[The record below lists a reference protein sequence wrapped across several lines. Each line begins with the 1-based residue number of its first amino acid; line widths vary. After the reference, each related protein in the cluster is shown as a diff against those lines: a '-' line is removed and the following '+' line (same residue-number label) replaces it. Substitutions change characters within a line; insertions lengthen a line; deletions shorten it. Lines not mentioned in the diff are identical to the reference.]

1 MKIFLSVVTLLI
13 AGFAFSQDKNT
24 GVIQGKVIDS
34 ETGEG
39 LPSAQVELV
48 EQTKRILSDIEGI
61 YNFDKLEKGT
71 YSIKIVYAGMP
82 TQIVNGIQ
90 VKAGEVTN
98 IDVVMSPP
106 SEDSTSI
113 GEIVVSAKR
122 ITDTDQGVVLAQ
134 KNAISVGD
142 VMSSQSI
149 QKSTA
154 SNTSDVL
161 KMVSGA
167 SIQDN
172 KFAVI
177 RGLNDRY
184 NAAFLNGSPLPSSES
199 DRKAFSFDM
208 FPSNMLDNLT
218 ITKSATPDQP
228 AEFAGGLIQINTK
241 SIPEK
246 NFVSFQ
252 VGTGVN
258 TITTFKDRTSYK
270 GGKMDW
276 LGIDDGTR
284 AIPSAVPGQKEYPLN
299 IHDQAK
305 LAQNVSTNWA
315 TTDSK
320 FLPNLSVQA
329 SAGFNKKFGKDPLN
343 QREFGMITALTY
355 SRSFS
360 YNETVRRGYSN
371 STDPNSVQST
381 QIDYDYLDHNNVTNL
396 LAGAL
401 MNFAFKINQRNTI
414 SFKNIYSINS
424 SDKLINRTGE
434 INPLESN
441 PNLIRSNARWFTSD
455 QVYSGQ
461 LEGQHGLRMKGFKVN
476 WLAGYSNVHRSVPNL
491 SRSIYTR
498 NKYMIDPSNPNPRD
512 TQYVANI
519 SFTNVGPSYGGG
531 MFFSENKES
540 SINERLDF
548 SYATDLFGKF
558 KSEFKIGLYNQVRTR
573 KFEARQLGYTRYGV
587 TGGSVQFD
595 DNLLYLPE
603 DSIFAPENM
612 GLIAPGE
619 NGNPGKGGFKLT
631 DGTKFSDKYD
641 AQSVLNAAYLQL
653 DNRFGRFRFIYGVRA
668 EYFQQTLNALKDNKT
683 ELKINT
689 KKLDVLP
696 SINAI
701 FEANKRTNVR
711 LSYSQT
717 LNRPEYRELAPFAFY
732 DFTTNFVV
740 SGNDTLKRALIHNLD
755 LRYETFP
762 GRGQLFSATIFY
774 KNFINPIEQKSR
786 PDVVNEISF
795 QNVPSA
801 TNYGLELEARSLVS
815 TVFGLD
821 TSSFFDDL
829 TVYSNLSII
838 RSKVD
843 VSSVAGSVADSRPLQ
858 GQSPYVFNAGI
869 RYDNLRNQWGVALN
883 VNRVG
888 QRISIVGNVNEP
900 DLWEQ
905 ARTFLDLQITKSF
918 MKGRAQFKLN
928 VQNILAQ
935 SQVFYQNSSTARSES
950 KGMNGFFNTVFV
962 GDKNNQKG
970 FDKDIDQQVWK
981 TNFGRTFSASVSFRL

>member
-90 VKAGEVTN
+90 VKSGEVTN
-98 IDVVMSPP
+98 IDVVMAPP
-106 SEDSTSI
+106 AEDSTSI
-113 GEIVVSAKR
+113 GEVVVSAKR

-134 KNAISVGD
+134 KNAVSVGD

-149 QKSTA
+149 QRSTA

-246 NFVSFQ
+246 NFFSFQ
-252 VGTGVN
+252 VGGGYN

-284 AIPSAVPGQKEYPLN
+284 KMPAAIPAFEDYPEN
-299 IHDQAK
+299 IHDEAK
-305 LAQNVSTNWA
+305 LAKQISTNWG

-320 FLPNLSVQA
+320 FLPNLSLQA
-329 SAGFNKKFGKDPLN
+329 SGGFNKKFGK
-343 QREFGMITALTY
+343 RELGMIAALTY
-355 SRSFS
+355 SKSFS
-360 YNETVRRGYSN
+360 YNETIRNSYVN
-371 STDPNSVQST
+371 STDPASAQTTTMEN
-381 QIDYDYLDHNNVTNL
+381 DYLDKNNVTNL

-401 MNFAFKINQRNTI
+401 ANFAFKINERNTI
-414 SFKNIYSINS
+414 NFKNIYSINS
-424 SDKLINRTGE
+424 SDKLISRSG
-434 INPLESN
+434 IKDASESN
-441 PNLIRSNARWFTSD
+441 PIMIKSNARWFTSD
-455 QVYSGQ
+455 RVYSGQ
-461 LEGQHGLRMKGFKVN
+461 LEGQHGLRAKGFKLN
-476 WLAGYSNVHRSVPNL
+476 WLAGYSNVNRSIPNL
-491 SRSIYTR
+491 SRSLYSR
-498 NKYMIDPSNPNPRD
+498 NKTFIDPSNPDSRD
-512 TQYVANI
+512 TTWTANV
-519 SFTNVGPSYGGG
+519 SPSSVGPAYGGG

-548 SYATDLFGKF
+548 TYATDLFGKF
-558 KSEFKIGLYNQVRTR
+558 KSEFKIGVYNQVRTR
-573 KFEARQLGYTRYGV
+573 KFAARQLGFTQYGV
-587 TGGSVQFD
+587 NGGNIQFD
-595 DNLLYLPE
+595 QSLLYLPE
-603 DSIFAPENM
+603 DQIFAPEHM
-612 GLIAPGE
+612 GLIEEGA

-631 DGTKFSDKYD
+631 DGTKPSDQYD
-641 AQSVLNAAYLQL
+641 ARSMLNAAYLQL
-653 DNRFGRFRFIYGVRA
+653 DNRFGRFRFIYGVRL
-668 EYFQQTLNALKDNKT
+668 EHFQQELTALRDNLS
-683 ELKINT
+683 EIKINT

-696 SINAI
+696 SLNAI
-701 FEANKRTNVR
+701 FEANKRTNIR

-762 GRGQLFSATIFY
+762 GRGQLFSATVFY
-774 KNFINPIEQKSR
+774 KNFNNPIEQKSR
-786 PDVVNEISF
+786 ADVTGEITF

-815 TVFGLD
+815 TIFGLD
-821 TSSFFDDL
+821 TSSFFDHL
-829 TVYSNLSII
+829 TVYSNLSVI
-838 RSKVD
+838 RSQVD
-843 VSSVAGSVADSRPLQ
+843 VSNVVGSMSDSRPLQ

-869 RYDNLRNQWGVALN
+869 RYDNMRNQWGVSLN

-888 QRISIVGNVNEP
+888 QRIYIVGNVNEP

-905 ARTFLDLQITKSF
+905 ARTFLDLQITKGF
-918 MKGRAQFKLN
+918 WKGRAQFKLN
-928 VQNILAQ
+928 IQNILAQ
-935 SQVFYQNSSTARSES
+935 DQVFYQNNSTQRSAA
-950 KGMNGFFNTVFV
+950 KGANGFFNTIFV
-962 GDKNNQKG
+962 GDKNNNNG
-970 FDKDIDQQVWK
+970 FDKAIDQQVWR
-981 TNFGRTFSASVSFRL
+981 TNVGRTFTASLRFRF

>member
-90 VKAGEVTN
+90 VKPGEVTN

-106 SEDSTSI
+106 AEDSTSI
-113 GEIVVSAKR
+113 GEVVVSAKR

-134 KNAISVGD
+134 KNAVSVGD

-149 QKSTA
+149 QRSTA

-246 NFVSFQ
+246 NFFSFQ
-252 VGTGVN
+252 VGTGYN

-284 AIPSAVPGQKEYPLN
+284 KMPAAIPAFGEYPGN
-299 IHDQAK
+299 IHEEAK
-305 LAQNVSTNWA
+305 LAKEVSGNWG
-315 TTDSK
+315 TTESK
-320 FLPNLSVQA
+320 FLPNLSLQA
-329 SAGFNKKFGKDPLN
+329 SGGLNKKFGK
-343 QREFGMITALTY
+343 REFGMIAALTY

-360 YNETVRRGYSN
+360 YNETVRN
-371 STDPNSVQST
+371 SYLNSSDPNSIQGT
-381 QIDYDYLDHNNVTNL
+381 IMENDYLDKNNVTNL

-401 MNFAFKINQRNTI
+401 ANFAFKINERNTI
-414 SFKNIYSINS
+414 NFKNIYSINS
-424 SDKLINRTGE
+424 SDKLINRTG
-434 INPLESN
+434 IKDASESN
-441 PNLIRSNARWFTSD
+441 PIMIRSNARWFTSD
-455 QVYSGQ
+455 RVYSGQ
-461 LEGQHGLRMKGFKVN
+461 LEGQHGLRAKGFKLN
-476 WLAGYSNVHRSVPNL
+476 WLTGYSNVNRSIPNL
-491 SRSIYTR
+491 SRSLYSR
-498 NKYMIDPSNPNPRD
+498 NRDFIDPSNPDSRD
-512 TQYVANI
+512 TTWTANI
-519 SFTNVGPSYGGG
+519 SQSSVGPGYGGG

-540 SINERLDF
+540 SINERVDF
-548 SYATDLFGKF
+548 AYSTDLFGKY
-558 KSEFKIGLYNQVRTR
+558 KSEFKIGVYNQIRNR
-573 KFEARQLGYTRYGV
+573 EFAARQLGYTQYGV
-587 TGGSVQFD
+587 SGGNIQFD
-595 DNLLYLPE
+595 QSLLYLPE
-603 DSIFAPENM
+603 DQIFAPQNM
-612 GLIAPGE
+612 GLIEEGA

-631 DGTKFSDKYD
+631 DGTKPSDQYT
-641 AQSVLNAAYLQL
+641 ARSVLNAAYLQL
-653 DNRFGRFRFIYGVRA
+653 DNRFGRFRFIYGLRV
-668 EYFQQTLNALKDNKT
+668 EHFQQGLTALRDNLS
-683 ELKINT
+683 EIKINT
-689 KKLDVLP
+689 KKLDFLP
-696 SINAI
+696 SLNAV
-701 FEANKRTNVR
+701 FEANKRTNIR

-740 SGNDTLKRALIHNLD
+740 SGNDTLQRALIHNLD

-786 PDVVNEISF
+786 ADVTGEITF

-815 TVFGLD
+815 TIFGLD
-821 TSSFFDDL
+821 TSSFFDNL

-838 RSKVD
+838 RSQVD
-843 VSSVAGSVADSRPLQ
+843 VSTVVGSMSSSRPLQ

-869 RYDNLRNQWGVALN
+869 RYDNTRNQWGVSLN
-883 VNRVG
+883 INRVG
-888 QRISIVGNVNEP
+888 QRIYIVGNVNEP

-905 ARTFLDLQITKSF
+905 ARTFLDLQITKTF
-918 MKGRAQFKLN
+918 WKGRAQFKLN
-928 VQNILAQ
+928 IQNILAQ
-935 SQVFYQNSSTARSES
+935 NQVFYQNNQIERSTA
-950 KGMNGFFNTVFV
+950 KGANGFFNTIFV
-962 GDKNNQKG
+962 GDKNNNNG
-970 FDKDIDQQVWK
+970 FDKNIDQQVWK
-981 TNFGRTFSASVSFRL
+981 TNFGRTFSASISFRL

>member
-24 GVIQGKVIDS
+24 GVIQGKIIDS

-39 LPSAQVELV
+39 LPSAQVELI
-48 EQTKRILSDIEGI
+48 EQAKRILSDIEGI

-71 YSIKIVYAGMP
+71 YSIKVVYAGMP

-90 VKAGEVTN
+90 VKSGEVTT

-106 SEDSTSI
+106 AEDSTSI
-113 GEIVVSAKR
+113 GEVVVSAKR

-149 QKSTA
+149 QRSTA

-218 ITKSATPDQP
+218 ITKSATPEQP

-246 NFVSFQ
+246 NFFSFQ
-252 VGTGVN
+252 VGGGYN

-276 LGIDDGTR
+276 LGIDDGSR
-284 AIPSAVPGQKEYPLN
+284 KIPAAVAPFGQYPLN
-299 IHDQAK
+299 IHEQAK
-305 LAQNVSTNWA
+305 VAQQVSTDWG
-315 TTDSK
+315 TTEGK
-320 FLPNLSVQA
+320 FLPNLSLQA
-329 SAGFNKKFGKDPLN
+329 SGGFNKKIGN
-343 QREFGMITALTY
+343 REFGMIAALTY

-360 YNETVRRGYSN
+360 YNETVRNSYLN
-371 STDPNSVQST
+371 STDPNSSQST
-381 QIDYDYLDHNNVTNL
+381 QMENDYLDKNNVTNL

-401 MNFAFKINQRNTI
+401 ANFAFKINERNTI
-414 SFKNIYSINS
+414 NFKNIYSINS
-424 SDKLINRTGE
+424 SDKLINRTGAT
-434 INPLESN
+434 NALESN
-441 PNLIRSNARWFTSD
+441 PILIRSNARWFTSD
-455 QVYSGQ
+455 RVYSGQ
-461 LEGQHGLRMKGFKVN
+461 LEGQHGLRAKGFKVN
-476 WLAGYSNVHRSVPNL
+476 WLAGYSNVNRSIPNL
-491 SRSIYTR
+491 SRSVYSR
-498 NKYMIDPSNPNPRD
+498 NKTFIDPSNPDARD
-512 TQYVANI
+512 TMYSANI
-519 SFTNVGPSYGGG
+519 STSSVGPAYGGG

-540 SINERLDF
+540 SVNGRLDLT
-548 SYATDLFGKF
+548 YATDLFGKF
-558 KSEFKIGLYNQVRTR
+558 KSEFKIGVYNQVRTR
-573 KFEARQLGYTRYGV
+573 KFAARQLGYTKYGV
-587 TGGSVQFD
+587 SGGNIQFD
-595 DNLLYLPE
+595 ESLLYLPE
-603 DSIFAPENM
+603 DEIFAAQNM
-612 GLIAPGE
+612 GLIEPSA

-631 DGTKFSDKYD
+631 DGTKPSDQYD

-653 DNRFGRFRFIYGVRA
+653 DNRFGKRFRFIYGVRA
-668 EYFQQTLNALKDNKT
+668 EYFQQELTSLKDDLS
-683 ELKINT
+683 ELKIST

-740 SGNDTLKRALIHNLD
+740 SGNDSLKRALIHNLD

-786 PDVVNEISF
+786 PDVVGEISF

-801 TNYGLELEARSLVS
+801 TNYGLELEARSLIS
-815 TVFGLD
+815 TIFGMD
-821 TSSFFDDL
+821 TSSLFDDL

-838 RSKVD
+838 RSQVD
-843 VSSVAGSVADSRPLQ
+843 VSDVAGSVADSRPLQ

-869 RYDNLRNQWGVALN
+869 RYDNARNQWGVALN

-888 QRISIVGNVNEP
+888 QRIYIVGNVNEP

-905 ARTFLDLQITKSF
+905 GRTFLDLQITKGF
-918 MKGRAQFKLN
+918 WKGRAQFKLN
-928 VQNILAQ
+928 IQNILAQ
-935 SQVFYQNSSTARSES
+935 DQVFYQNNFTARSEA
-950 KGMNGFFNTVFV
+950 KGLNGFFNTIFI
-962 GDKNNQKG
+962 GDKNNAKG
-970 FDKDIDQQVWK
+970 FDKDIDQRVWK
-981 TNFGRTFSASVSFRL
+981 TNFGRTFSASISFRL

>member
-48 EQTKRILSDIEGI
+48 EKTKRILSDIEGI
-61 YNFDKLEKGT
+61 YNFDKLENGT
-71 YSIKIVYAGMP
+71 YTIKVLYAGMP

-90 VKAGEVTN
+90 VKSGEVTT

-106 SEDSTSI
+106 AEDSTSI
-113 GEIVVSAKR
+113 GEIVISARR

-149 QKSTA
+149 QRSTA

-218 ITKSATPDQP
+218 ITKSATPEQP

-246 NFVSFQ
+246 NFFSFQ
-252 VGTGVN
+252 VGGGYN

-276 LGIDDGTR
+276 LGIDDGSR
-284 AIPSAVPGQKEYPLN
+284 KIPAAVAPFGQYPLN
-299 IHDQAK
+299 IHEQAK
-305 LAQNVSTNWA
+305 VAQQVSTNWG
-315 TTDSK
+315 TTEGK
-320 FLPNLSVQA
+320 FLPNLSLQA
-329 SAGFNKKFGKDPLN
+329 SGGFNKKFGS
-343 QREFGMITALTY
+343 REFGMIAALTY

-360 YNETVRRGYSN
+360 YNETVRNSYLN
-371 STDPNSVQST
+371 STDPNSSQST
-381 QIDYDYLDHNNVTNL
+381 QLENDYLDKNNVTNL

-401 MNFAFKINQRNTI
+401 ANFAFKINERNTI
-414 SFKNIYSINS
+414 NFKNIYSINS
-424 SDKLINRTGE
+424 SDKLINRTGAT
-434 INPLESN
+434 NALESN
-441 PNLIRSNARWFTSD
+441 PILIRSNARWFTSD
-455 QVYSGQ
+455 RVYSGQ
-461 LEGQHGLRMKGFKVN
+461 LEGQHGLRAKGFKLN
-476 WLAGYSNVHRSVPNL
+476 WLAGYSNVNRSIPNL
-491 SRSIYTR
+491 SRSVYSR
-498 NKYMIDPSNPNPRD
+498 NKTFIDPSNPDSRD
-512 TQYVANI
+512 TMYSANI
-519 SFTNVGPSYGGG
+519 STSSVGPAYGGG

-540 SINERLDF
+540 SVNGRLDLA
-548 SYATDLFGKF
+548 YATDLFGKF
-558 KSEFKIGLYNQVRTR
+558 KSEFKIGVYSQVRTR
-573 KFEARQLGYTRYGV
+573 KFAARQLGYTKYGV
-587 TGGSVQFD
+587 SGGNVQFD
-595 DNLLYLPE
+595 ESLLYLPE
-603 DSIFAPENM
+603 DEIFAAQNM
-612 GLIAPGE
+612 GLIEPAA
-619 NGNPGKGGFKLT
+619 NGNPAKGGFKLT
-631 DGTKFSDKYD
+631 DGTKPSDQYD
-641 AQSVLNAAYLQL
+641 AQSALNAAYLQL
-653 DNRFGRFRFIYGVRA
+653 DNRFGKRFRFIYGVRA
-668 EYFQQTLNALKDNKT
+668 EYFQQELTSLKDDLS
-683 ELKINT
+683 ELKIST

-740 SGNDTLKRALIHNLD
+740 SGNDSLKRALIHNLD

-786 PDVVNEISF
+786 PDVVGEISF

-801 TNYGLELEARSLVS
+801 TNYGLELEARSLIS
-815 TVFGLD
+815 TIFGMD
-821 TSSFFDDL
+821 TSSLFDDL

-838 RSKVD
+838 RSQVD
-843 VSSVAGSVADSRPLQ
+843 VSNVAGSVADSRPLQ

-869 RYDNLRNQWGVALN
+869 RYDNARNQWGVALN

-888 QRISIVGNVNEP
+888 QRIYIVGNVNEP

-905 ARTFLDLQITKSF
+905 GRTFLDLQITKGF
-918 MKGRAQFKLN
+918 WKGRAQFKLN
-928 VQNILAQ
+928 IQNILAQ
-935 SQVFYQNSSTARSES
+935 DQVFYQNNFTARSEA
-950 KGMNGFFNTVFV
+950 KGMSGFFNTIFI
-962 GDKNNQKG
+962 GDKNNAKG
-970 FDKDIDQQVWK
+970 FDKDIDQRVWK

>member
-1 MKIFLSVVTLLI
+1 MKIFLSVVSILLVSI
-13 AGFAFSQDKNT
+13 GFAQDKST
-24 GVIQGKVIDS
+24 GVIQGKVIDA

-39 LPSAQVELV
+39 LPSAQVELI
-48 EQTKRILSDIEGI
+48 QLNKRILSDIEGI

-71 YSIKIVYAGMP
+71 YSIRVVYPGIP
-82 TQIVNGIQ
+82 TQVVNDIP
-90 VKAGEVTN
+90 VKAGEVTT

-106 SEDSTSI
+106 SEDSLA
-113 GEIVVSAKR
+113 EVIVTARR

-134 KNAISVGD
+134 KNAVSVGD

-149 QKSTA
+149 SKSTA

-246 NFVSFQ
+246 SFLSFQ
-252 VGTGVN
+252 LGTGIN
-258 TITTFKDRTSYK
+258 TITTFRDRTSYK

-284 AIPSAVPGQKEYPLN
+284 KMPSAIPTQANFPTN

-305 LAQNVSTNWA
+305 LAQQFSTNWG
-315 TTDSK
+315 TIDSK
-320 FLPNLSVQA
+320 FLPNLSVQG
-329 SAGFNKKFGKDPLN
+329 SGGFNKKFGK
-343 QREFGMITALTY
+343 REFGMIAALTY
-355 SRSFS
+355 SRSYS
-360 YNETVRRGYSN
+360 YNETVRRGYTN
-371 STDPNSVQST
+371 STDPNSTQST
-381 QIDYDYLDHNNVTNL
+381 QIDYEYLDKNNATNL

-401 MNFAFKINQRNTI
+401 ANFALKLNERNTI
-414 SFKNIYSINS
+414 NFKNIYSINS

-434 INPLESN
+434 INPMESN
-441 PNLIRSNARWFTSD
+441 PNLLRSNARWFTSD
-455 QVYSGQ
+455 RVYSGQ
-461 LEGQHGLRMKGFKVN
+461 LEGQHGLRAKGFKVN
-476 WLAGYSNVHRSVPNL
+476 WLAGYSNVQRSVPNL

-498 NKYMIDPSNPNPRD
+498 NKYIIDPSNPNPKD
-512 TQYVANI
+512 TMYVANI
-519 SFTNVGPSYGGG
+519 SSTNVGPSYGGG
-531 MFFSENKES
+531 MFFSETKES
-540 SINERLDF
+540 SINERLDLT
-548 SYATDLFGKF
+548 YETDLFGKI
-558 KSEFKIGLYNQVRTR
+558 KSEFKIGVYNQIRSR

-587 TGGSVQFD
+587 TGGSVKFD

-603 DSIFAPENM
+603 DQIFAPENM
-612 GLIAPGE
+612 GLIAAGQ
-619 NGNPGKGGFKLT
+619 NGNPGVGGFKLT
-631 DGTKFSDKYD
+631 DATKPSDKYN
-641 AQSVLNAAYLQL
+641 AQSILNAAYIML
-653 DNRFGRFRFIYGVRA
+653 DNRFAKRLRFIYGVRA
-668 EYFQQTLNALKDNKT
+668 EYFQQELTSQRDNKS

-696 SINAI
+696 SVNAI
-701 FEANKRTNVR
+701 FEANKKTNVR

-755 LRYETFP
+755 LRYETFA
-762 GRGQLFSATIFY
+762 GRGQLVSATIFY

-786 PDVVNEISF
+786 ADVVNEISF

-815 TVFGLD
+815 SIFKLD
-821 TSSFFDDL
+821 TASFFDKV

-843 VSSVAGSVADSRPLQ
+843 VSNVVGSAADSRPLQ
-858 GQSPYVFNAGI
+858 GQSPYVFNAGL
-869 RYDNLRNQWGVALN
+869 RYDNPRNLWGIALN
-883 VNRVG
+883 INRVG
-888 QRISIVGNVNEP
+888 QRIYIVGNVNEP
-900 DLWEQ
+900 DLWEK
-905 ARTFLDLQITKSF
+905 ARTFLDLQITKGF
-918 MKGRAQFKLN
+918 WKGRAQFKLN
-928 VQNILAQ
+928 IQNILAQ
-935 SQVFYQNSSTARSES
+935 DQIFYQNSSTQRSS
-950 KGMNGFFNTVFV
+950 VKGMNAFFNTVFV
-962 GDKNNQKG
+962 GDKNNNNNY
-970 FDKDIDQQVWK
+970 DKNIDQQVWK
-981 TNFGRTFSASVSFRL
+981 SNFGTTFTASVSIRL

>member
-13 AGFAFSQDKNT
+13 AGFAFSQDKST

-71 YSIKIVYAGMP
+71 YTIKVVYAGMP

-90 VKAGEVTN
+90 VKSGEVTT

-106 SEDSTSI
+106 AEDSTSI

-134 KNAISVGD
+134 KNAVSVGD

-149 QKSTA
+149 QRSTA

-246 NFVSFQ
+246 NFFSFQ
-252 VGTGVN
+252 VGTGYN

-284 AIPSAVPGQKEYPLN
+284 KMPAAIPAFKDYPDN
-299 IHDQAK
+299 IHDEAK
-305 LAQNVSTNWA
+305 IAKQISTNWGI
-315 TTDSK
+315 TESK
-320 FLPNLSVQA
+320 FLPNLSLQA
-329 SAGFNKKFGKDPLN
+329 SGGFNKKFGK
-343 QREFGMITALTY
+343 REFGMIAALTY
-355 SRSFS
+355 SKSFS
-360 YNETVRRGYSN
+360 YNETIRN
-371 STDPNSVQST
+371 SYVNTTDPSST
-381 QIDYDYLDHNNVTNL
+381 QATTMENDYLDKNNVTNL

-401 MNFAFKINQRNTI
+401 ANFAFKINERNTI
-414 SFKNIYSINS
+414 NFKNIYSINS
-424 SDKLINRTGE
+424 SDKLISRSGIKDASEDNQ
-434 INPLESN
+434 IMLK
-441 PNLIRSNARWFTSD
+441 SNARWFTSD
-455 QVYSGQ
+455 RVYSGQ
-461 LEGQHGLRMKGFKVN
+461 LEGQHGLRAKGFKVN
-476 WLAGYSNVHRSVPNL
+476 WLAGYSNVNRSIPNL
-491 SRSIYTR
+491 SRSLYTR
-498 NKYMIDPSNPNPRD
+498 NSKFLDPSNPDPRD
-512 TQYVANI
+512 TTWTASV
-519 SFTNVGPSYGGG
+519 SPVSVGPAYGGG

-540 SINERLDF
+540 SINERVDF
-548 SYATDLFGKF
+548 TYATDLFGKF
-558 KSEFKIGLYNQVRTR
+558 KSEFKIGVYNQTR
-573 KFEARQLGYTRYGV
+573 NRNFAARQLGFTQYGV
-587 TGGSVQFD
+587 SGGNIEFD
-595 DNLLYLPE
+595 QSLLYLPE
-603 DSIFAPENM
+603 DQIFSPENM
-612 GLIAPGE
+612 GLIEEGT
-619 NGNPGKGGFKLT
+619 NGNPGKGGFKLS
-631 DGTKFSDKYD
+631 DGTKPSDQYD
-641 AQSVLNAAYLQL
+641 AKSMLNAAYLQL
-653 DNRFGRFRFIYGVRA
+653 DNRFGRFRFIYGVRL
-668 EYFQQTLNALKDNKT
+668 EHFQQKLTALRDNLS
-683 ELKINT
+683 EININT

-696 SINAI
+696 SLNAI
-701 FEANKRTNVR
+701 FEANKRTNIR

-774 KNFINPIEQKSR
+774 KNFVNPIEQKSR
-786 PDVVNEISF
+786 ADVTGEITF

-815 TVFGLD
+815 TIFGLD
-821 TSSFFDDL
+821 TSSFFDQL
-829 TVYSNLSII
+829 TVYSNLSVI
-838 RSKVD
+838 RSQVD
-843 VSSVAGSVADSRPLQ
+843 VSTVVGSMSDSRPLQ

-869 RYDNLRNQWGVALN
+869 RYDNARNQWGVSLN

-888 QRISIVGNVNEP
+888 QRIYIVGNVNEP

-905 ARTFLDLQITKSF
+905 ARTFLDLQITKGF
-918 MKGRAQFKLN
+918 WKGRAQFKLN
-928 VQNILAQ
+928 IQNILAQ
-935 SQVFYQNSSTARSES
+935 DQVFYQNNGTQRSTA
-950 KGMNGFFNTVFV
+950 KGANGFFNTIFV
-962 GDKNNQKG
+962 GDKNNNNG
-970 FDKDIDQQVWK
+970 FDKKIDQQVWR

>member
-13 AGFAFSQDKNT
+13 ASFAFSQDKNT

-48 EQTKRILSDIEGI
+48 EQTKKILSDIEGI

-71 YSIKIVYAGMP
+71 YTIKVVYAGMP

-90 VKAGEVTN
+90 VKSGEVTT

-106 SEDSTSI
+106 AEDSTSI
-113 GEIVVSAKR
+113 GEVVVSAKR

-134 KNAISVGD
+134 KNAVSVGD

-149 QKSTA
+149 QRSTA

-246 NFVSFQ
+246 NFFSFQ
-252 VGTGVN
+252 VGTGYN

-284 AIPSAVPGQKEYPLN
+284 KMPAAIPAFGEYPEN
-299 IHDQAK
+299 IHDEAK
-305 LAQNVSTNWA
+305 LAKQITTNWG

-320 FLPNLSVQA
+320 FLPNLSLQA
-329 SAGFNKKFGKDPLN
+329 SGGFNKKFGK
-343 QREFGMITALTY
+343 REFGMIAALTY
-355 SRSFS
+355 SKSFS
-360 YNETVRRGYSN
+360 YNETIRNSYVNSN
-371 STDPNSVQST
+371 DPASAQTTTMEN
-381 QIDYDYLDHNNVTNL
+381 DYLDKNNVTNL

-401 MNFAFKINQRNTI
+401 ANFAFKINERNTI
-414 SFKNIYSINS
+414 NFKNIYSINS
-424 SDKLINRTGE
+424 SDKLISRSGIKDVSE
-434 INPLESN
+434 DNPIMLK
-441 PNLIRSNARWFTSD
+441 SNARWFTSD
-455 QVYSGQ
+455 RVYSGQ
-461 LEGQHGLRMKGFKVN
+461 LEGQHGLRAKGFKVN
-476 WLAGYSNVHRSVPNL
+476 WLAGYSNVNRSIPNL
-491 SRSIYTR
+491 SRSLYTR
-498 NKYMIDPSNPNPRD
+498 NSRFLDSSNPDPRD
-512 TQYVANI
+512 TTWTASV
-519 SFTNVGPSYGGG
+519 SPVSVGPAYGGG

-540 SINERLDF
+540 SINERVDF
-548 SYATDLFGKF
+548 TYATDLFGKF
-558 KSEFKIGLYNQVRTR
+558 KSEFKIGVYNQTRNR
-573 KFEARQLGYTRYGV
+573 KFAARQLGFTQYGV
-587 TGGSVQFD
+587 SGGNIEFD
-595 DNLLYLPE
+595 QSLLYLPE
-603 DSIFAPENM
+603 DQIFSPEHM
-612 GLIAPGE
+612 GLIEEGT

-631 DGTKFSDKYD
+631 DGTKPSDQYEAK
-641 AQSVLNAAYLQL
+641 SMLNAAYLQL
-653 DNRFGRFRFIYGVRA
+653 DNRFGRFRFIYGVRL
-668 EYFQQTLNALKDNKT
+668 EHFQQELTALRDNLS
-683 ELKINT
+683 EININT

-696 SINAI
+696 SLNAI
-701 FEANKRTNVR
+701 FEANKRTNIR

-774 KNFINPIEQKSR
+774 KNFVNPIEQKSR
-786 PDVVNEISF
+786 ADVTGEITF

-815 TVFGLD
+815 TIFGLD
-821 TSSFFDDL
+821 TSSFFDHL

-838 RSKVD
+838 RSQVD
-843 VSSVAGSVADSRPLQ
+843 VSSVVGSMSDSRPLQ

-869 RYDNLRNQWGVALN
+869 RYDNARNQWGVSLN

-888 QRISIVGNVNEP
+888 QRIYIVGNVNEP

-905 ARTFLDLQITKSF
+905 ARTFLDLQITKGF
-918 MKGRAQFKLN
+918 WKGRAQFKLN
-928 VQNILAQ
+928 IQNILAQ
-935 SQVFYQNSSTARSES
+935 DQVFYQNNGTERSTA
-950 KGMNGFFNTVFV
+950 KGANGFFNTIFV
-962 GDKNNQKG
+962 GDKNNNNG
-970 FDKDIDQQVWK
+970 FDKKIDQQVWR

>member
-1 MKIFLSVVTLLI
+1 MKLFLSVVSLLI
-13 AGFAFSQDKNT
+13 VGFAFSQDKNT

-48 EQTKRILSDIEGI
+48 EQSKKILSDIEGI

-71 YSIKIVYAGMP
+71 YTVKIVYPGFP
-82 TQIVNGIQ
+82 TQVVNGIQ
-90 VKAGEVTN
+90 VKSGEVTS
-98 IDVVMSPP
+98 IDVIMAPP
-106 SEDSTSI
+106 TEDSI
-113 GEIVVSAKR
+113 GEVVITAKR
-122 ITDTDQGVVLAQ
+122 ITDTDQGVVLVQ
-134 KNAISVGD
+134 KNAIGVSD

-149 QKSTA
+149 QRSTA
-154 SNTSDVL
+154 NNTSDVL

-208 FPSNMLDNLT
+208 FPANMLENLT

-246 NFVSFQ
+246 NFFSFQ
-252 VGTGVN
+252 VGTGIN

-276 LGIDDGTR
+276 LGIDDGSR
-284 AIPSAVPGQKEYPLN
+284 KMPSAVPAHAEYPLN
-299 IHDQAK
+299 IHEQAK
-305 LAQNVSTNWA
+305 LAKEVSTNWG

-320 FLPNLSVQA
+320 FLPNLNLQVSG
-329 SAGFNKKFGKDPLN
+329 GFNKKFGK
-343 QREFGMITALTY
+343 REIGMIAALTY
-355 SRSFS
+355 SKSFS
-360 YNETVRRGYSN
+360 YNQTVRRGYSN

-381 QIDYDYLDHNNVTNL
+381 QVDYDYLDKNNVTNL

-401 MNFAFKINQRNTI
+401 MNFAFKINERNTI
-414 SFKNIYSINS
+414 NFKNIYSINS

-441 PNLIRSNARWFTSD
+441 PNILRSNARWFTSD

-461 LEGQHGLRMKGFKVN
+461 LEGQHGLRLEGFKVN
-476 WLAGYSNVHRSVPNL
+476 WLAGYSNVHRVVPNL

-498 NKYMIDPSNPNPRD
+498 NKYIIDPSNPNPQD
-512 TQYVANI
+512 TMYVANI
-519 SFTNVGPSYGGG
+519 SYTNVGPSYGGG
-531 MFFSENKES
+531 MFFSDNKES
-540 SINERLDF
+540 SVNGRLDLA
-548 SYATDLFGKF
+548 YGTDLFGKY
-558 KSEFKIGLYNQVRTR
+558 KSEFKIGVYSQVRNR

-587 TGGSVQFD
+587 TGGNVQFD
-595 DNLLYLPE
+595 ESLLYLPE
-603 DSIFAPENM
+603 DQIFSSQNM
-612 GLIAPGE
+612 GLIEPGA

-631 DGTKFSDKYD
+631 DGTKFSDQYT
-641 AQSVLNAAYLQL
+641 AQSVLNATYLQL
-653 DNRFGRFRFIYGVRA
+653 DNRFGKRFRFIYGVRA
-668 EYFQQTLNALKDNKT
+668 EYFQQQLNALKDNNT
-683 ELKINT
+683 PLIINT
-689 KKLDVLP
+689 KKLDFLP

-701 FEANKRTNVR
+701 FEANRRTNIR

-732 DFTTNFVV
+732 DFTTNFVI
-740 SGNDTLKRALIHNLD
+740 SGNDSLKRALIHNLD

-786 PDVVNEISF
+786 PDVINEISF
-795 QNVPSA
+795 QNVASA
-801 TNYGLELEARSLVS
+801 TNYGLELEARSLIS
-815 TVFGLD
+815 TIFGLD
-821 TSSFFDDL
+821 TSSFFDNL
-829 TVYSNLSII
+829 MVYSNLSII

-869 RYDNLRNQWGVALN
+869 RYDNPRNQWGMSLN
-883 VNRVG
+883 INRVG

-928 VQNILAQ
+928 IQNILAQ
-935 SQVFYQNSSTARSES
+935 DQVFYQNSSTARTTA
-950 KGMNGFFNTVFV
+950 KGANGFFNTVFV
-962 GDKNNQKG
+962 GDKNNNNG
-970 FDKDIDQQVWK
+970 FDKSIDQQVWR
-981 TNFGRTFSASVSFRL
+981 TNFGRTFSASLSFRL

>member
-1 MKIFLSVVTLLI
+1 MKIFLSVVSLLLLVSI
-13 AGFAFSQDKNT
+13 AFSQDKNT

-39 LPSAQVELV
+39 LPSAQVELI
-48 EQTKRILSDIEGI
+48 EQSKRILSDIEGI
-61 YNFDKLEKGT
+61 YNFSKLEKGT
-71 YSIKIVYAGMP
+71 YSIRIVYPGIP
-82 TQIVNGIQ
+82 TQVVNDIQ
-90 VKAGEVTN
+90 VKTGEVTT
-98 IDVVMSPP
+98 IDVVMYPP
-106 SEDSTSI
+106 TEDSLVEVIIT
-113 GEIVVSAKR
+113 AKR

-134 KNAISVGD
+134 KNAVSVGD

-149 QKSTA
+149 AKSTA

-184 NAAFLNGSPLPSSES
+184 NAAFLNGAPLPSSES

-246 NFVSFQ
+246 NFFSFQ
-252 VGTGVN
+252 LGTGIN
-258 TITTFKDRTSYK
+258 TITTFRDRTSYK

-284 AIPSAVPGQKEYPLN
+284 KMPAAIPTQGDYPTN
-299 IHDQAK
+299 IHEQAK
-305 LAQNVSTNWA
+305 IAQKFSTNWG
-315 TTDSK
+315 TTESK
-320 FLPNLSVQA
+320 FLPNFSVQA
-329 SAGFNKKFGKDPLN
+329 SGGFNKKFGK
-343 QREFGMITALTY
+343 REFGMIAALTY

-360 YNETVRRGYSN
+360 YNETVRRAYTN
-371 STDPNSVQST
+371 STDPNSAQST
-381 QIDYDYLDHNNVTNL
+381 QIDYDYLDKNNVTNL

-401 MNFAFKINQRNTI
+401 ANFALKLNERNTI
-414 SFKNIYSINS
+414 NFKNIYSINS

-434 INPLESN
+434 INPLENN

-455 QVYSGQ
+455 RVYSGQ
-461 LEGQHGLRMKGFKVN
+461 LEGQHGLKLEGLKIN
-476 WLAGYSNVHRSVPNL
+476 WLAGYSNVQRSIPNL

-498 NKYMIDPSNPNPRD
+498 SKTMNADNPNPYD
-512 TQYVANI
+512 TMYVANI
-519 SFTNVGPSYGGG
+519 SLTNVGSSYGGG
-531 MFFSENKES
+531 MFFSENRES

-548 SYATDLFGKF
+548 SYATDLFGKI
-558 KSEFKIGLYNQVRTR
+558 KSEFKIGVYNQIRSR

-587 TGGSVQFD
+587 TGGSVKFD
-595 DNLLYLPE
+595 NSLLYLPE
-603 DSIFAPENM
+603 DQIFAPENM
-612 GLIAPGE
+612 GLIEEGV

-631 DGTKFSDKYD
+631 DGTKASDSYD
-641 AQSVLNAAYLQL
+641 ARSILNAAYIQI
-653 DNRFGRFRFIYGVRA
+653 DNRFAKRFRLIYGVRA
-668 EYFQQTLNALKDNKT
+668 EYFKQELNSLRDNKT

-689 KKLDVLP
+689 TKLDFLP
-696 SINAI
+696 SLNAI

-755 LRYETFP
+755 LRYETFA
-762 GRGQLFSATIFY
+762 GRGQLLSATVFY
-774 KNFINPIEQKSR
+774 KKFINPIEQKSR
-786 PDVVNEISF
+786 ADVVNEISF

-801 TNYGLELEARSLVS
+801 TNYGLELEARSLIS
-815 TVFGLD
+815 SIFKLD
-821 TSSFFDDL
+821 TSSFFDKL
-829 TVYSNLSII
+829 TIYSNLSII

-843 VSSVAGSVADSRPLQ
+843 VSTVVGSVADSRPLQ
-858 GQSPYVFNAGI
+858 GQSPYVFNAGL
-869 RYDNLRNQWGVALN
+869 RYDNARNLWGVALN

-888 QRISIVGNVNEP
+888 HRIYIVGNVNEP

-905 ARTFLDLQITKSF
+905 ARTFLDLQITKGF
-918 MKGRAQFKLN
+918 WKGRAQFKLN
-928 VQNILAQ
+928 IQNILAQ
-935 SQVFYQNSSTARSES
+935 DQIFYQNNSSERSS
-950 KGMNGFFNTVFV
+950 ANGLNGFFNTIFV
-962 GDKNNQKG
+962 GDKNNNNN
-970 FDKDIDQQVWK
+970 FDKKIDQQVWR
-981 TNFGRTFSASVSFRL
+981 TNFGRTFTASVSIRL

>member
-1 MKIFLSVVTLLI
+1 MKIFLSVVSLLI
-13 AGFAFSQDKNT
+13 AGLAFSQDKNT

-39 LPSAQVELV
+39 LPSAQVELM
-48 EQTKRILSDIEGI
+48 EQSKRILSDIEGI

-71 YSIKIVYAGMP
+71 YSIKVMYAGMP

-90 VKAGEVTN
+90 VKSGEVTT

-106 SEDSTSI
+106 AEDSTSI

-149 QKSTA
+149 QRSTA

-246 NFVSFQ
+246 NFFSFQ
-252 VGTGVN
+252 VGTGYN

-284 AIPSAVPGQKEYPLN
+284 KMPAAIPAFGEYPGN
-299 IHDQAK
+299 IHEEAK
-305 LAQNVSTNWA
+305 LAKEVSGNWG
-315 TTDSK
+315 TTESK
-320 FLPNLSVQA
+320 FLPNLSLQA
-329 SAGFNKKFGKDPLN
+329 SGGVNKKFGK
-343 QREFGMITALTY
+343 REFGMIAALTY

-360 YNETVRRGYSN
+360 YNETVRN
-371 STDPNSVQST
+371 SYLNSSDANSSQGT
-381 QIDYDYLDHNNVTNL
+381 IMENDYLDKNNVTNL

-401 MNFAFKINQRNTI
+401 ANFAFKINERNTI
-414 SFKNIYSINS
+414 NFKNIYSINS
-424 SDKLINRTGE
+424 SDKLINRTG
-434 INPLESN
+434 IKDASESN
-441 PNLIRSNARWFTSD
+441 PIMIRSNARWFTSD
-455 QVYSGQ
+455 RVYSGQ
-461 LEGQHGLRMKGFKVN
+461 LEGQHGLRAKGFKVN
-476 WLAGYSNVHRSVPNL
+476 WLTGYSNVNRSIPNL
-491 SRSIYTR
+491 SRSLYSR
-498 NKYMIDPSNPNPRD
+498 NRDFIDPSNPDSRD
-512 TQYVANI
+512 TTWTANI
-519 SFTNVGPSYGGG
+519 SQSSVGPGYGGG

-540 SINERLDF
+540 SINERVDF
-548 SYATDLFGKF
+548 AYSTDLFGKF
-558 KSEFKIGLYNQVRTR
+558 KSEFKIGIYNQIRNR
-573 KFEARQLGYTRYGV
+573 SFAARQLGYTQYGV
-587 TGGSVQFD
+587 SGGDIQFD
-595 DNLLYLPE
+595 QSLLYLPE
-603 DSIFAPENM
+603 DQIFAPQNM
-612 GLIAPGE
+612 GLIEEGT

-631 DGTKFSDKYD
+631 DGTKPSDQYK
-641 AQSVLNAAYLQL
+641 ARSVLNAAYLQL
-653 DNRFGRFRFIYGVRA
+653 DNRFGRFRFIYGLRV
-668 EYFQQTLNALKDNKT
+668 EHFQQGLTALRDNLS
-683 ELKINT
+683 EIRINT
-689 KKLDVLP
+689 KKLDFLP
-696 SINAI
+696 SLNAV
-701 FEANKRTNVR
+701 FEANKRTNIR

-740 SGNDTLKRALIHNLD
+740 SGNDTLQRALIHNLD

-786 PDVVNEISF
+786 ADVTGEITF

-801 TNYGLELEARSLVS
+801 TNYGLELEARSLIS
-815 TVFGLD
+815 TIFGLD

-838 RSKVD
+838 RSQVD
-843 VSSVAGSVADSRPLQ
+843 VSTVVGSMSNSRPLQ

-869 RYDNLRNQWGVALN
+869 RYDNVRNQWGVALN
-883 VNRVG
+883 INRVG
-888 QRISIVGNVNEP
+888 QRIYIVGNVNEP

-905 ARTFLDLQITKSF
+905 ARTFLDLQITKTF
-918 MKGRAQFKLN
+918 WKGRAQFKLN
-928 VQNILAQ
+928 IQNILAQ
-935 SQVFYQNSSTARSES
+935 NQVFYQNNQIERSTA
-950 KGMNGFFNTVFV
+950 KGANGFFNTIFI
-962 GDKNNQKG
+962 GDKNNNNG
-970 FDKDIDQQVWK
+970 FDKNIDQQVWK
-981 TNFGRTFSASVSFRL
+981 TNFGRTFSASISFRL

>member
-24 GVIQGKVIDS
+24 GVIQGKIIDS

-48 EQTKRILSDIEGI
+48 EKTKRILSDIEGI

-71 YSIKIVYAGMP
+71 YTIKVVYAGMP
-82 TQIVNGIQ
+82 TQIVNGIE
-90 VKAGEVTN
+90 VKSGEVTT
-98 IDVVMSPP
+98 IDVVMTPP
-106 SEDSTSI
+106 AEDSTSI
-113 GEIVVSAKR
+113 GEIVISAKR

-149 QKSTA
+149 QRSTA

-218 ITKSATPDQP
+218 ITKSATPEQP

-246 NFVSFQ
+246 NFFSFQ
-252 VGTGVN
+252 VGGGYN

-276 LGIDDGTR
+276 LGIDDGSR
-284 AIPSAVPGQKEYPLN
+284 KIPAAVAPFGEYPLN
-299 IHDQAK
+299 IHEQAK
-305 LAQNVSTNWA
+305 VAQQVSTSWG
-315 TTDSK
+315 TTEGK
-320 FLPNLSVQA
+320 FLPNLSLQA
-329 SAGFNKKFGKDPLN
+329 SGGFNKKFGK
-343 QREFGMITALTY
+343 REFGMIAALTY

-360 YNETVRRGYSN
+360 YNETVRNSYLN
-371 STDPNSVQST
+371 STDPNSSQST
-381 QIDYDYLDHNNVTNL
+381 QMENDYLDKNNVTNL

-401 MNFAFKINQRNTI
+401 ANFAFKINERNTI
-414 SFKNIYSINS
+414 NFKNIYSINS
-424 SDKLINRTGE
+424 SDKLINRTGAT
-434 INPLESN
+434 NALESN
-441 PNLIRSNARWFTSD
+441 PILIRSNARWFTSD
-455 QVYSGQ
+455 RVYSGQ
-461 LEGQHGLRMKGFKVN
+461 LEGQHGLRAKGFKVN
-476 WLAGYSNVHRSVPNL
+476 WLAGYSNVNRSIPNL
-491 SRSIYTR
+491 SRSVYSR
-498 NKYMIDPSNPNPRD
+498 NKTFIDPSNPDSRD
-512 TQYVANI
+512 TMYSANI
-519 SFTNVGPSYGGG
+519 SSSSVGPAYGGG

-540 SINERLDF
+540 SVNGRLDLA
-548 SYATDLFGKF
+548 YETDLFGKF
-558 KSEFKIGLYNQVRTR
+558 KSEFKIGVYSQVRTR
-573 KFEARQLGYTRYGV
+573 KFAARQLGYTKYGV
-587 TGGSVQFD
+587 SGGNIQFD
-595 DNLLYLPE
+595 ESLLYLPE
-603 DSIFAPENM
+603 DEIFASQNM
-612 GLIAPGE
+612 GLIEPAA

-631 DGTKFSDKYD
+631 DGTKPSDQYD
-641 AQSVLNAAYLQL
+641 AQSALNAAYLQL
-653 DNRFGRFRFIYGVRA
+653 DNRFGKRFRFIYGVRA
-668 EYFQQTLNALKDNKT
+668 EYFQQELTSLKDDLS
-683 ELKINT
+683 ELKIST

-740 SGNDTLKRALIHNLD
+740 SGNDSLKRALIHNLD

-786 PDVVNEISF
+786 PDVVGEISF

-801 TNYGLELEARSLVS
+801 TNYGLELEARSLIS
-815 TVFGLD
+815 TIFGLD
-821 TSSFFDDL
+821 TSSLFDDL

-838 RSKVD
+838 RSQVD
-843 VSSVAGSVADSRPLQ
+843 VSGVAGSVADSRPLQ

-869 RYDNLRNQWGVALN
+869 RYDNARNQWGVALN

-888 QRISIVGNVNEP
+888 QRIYIVGNVNEP

-905 ARTFLDLQITKSF
+905 GRTFLDLQITKGF
-918 MKGRAQFKLN
+918 WKGRAQFKLN
-928 VQNILAQ
+928 IQNILAQ
-935 SQVFYQNSSTARSES
+935 DQVFYQNNFTARSEA
-950 KGMNGFFNTVFV
+950 KGMSGFFNTIFI
-962 GDKNNQKG
+962 GDKNNAKG
-970 FDKDIDQQVWK
+970 FDKDIDQRVWK

>member
-1 MKIFLSVVTLLI
+1 MKLFLSVVSLLI
-13 AGFAFSQDKNT
+13 VGFAFSQDKNT

-48 EQTKRILSDIEGI
+48 EQSKKVLSDIEGI
-61 YNFDKLEKGT
+61 YNFSKLEKGAYT
-71 YSIKIVYAGMP
+71 VRIVYPGFP
-82 TQIVNGIQ
+82 TQVVND
-90 VKAGEVTN
+90 VKVKDGEVTT
-98 IDVVMSPP
+98 IDVIMAPAVG
-106 SEDSTSI
+106 DSLI
-113 GEIVVSAKR
+113 EVVVEAKR
-122 ITDTDQGVVLAQ
+122 ITDTDQGVALKQ

-142 VMSSQSI
+142 VVSSQTI
-149 QKSTA
+149 QRSTA

-172 KFAVI
+172 KFAII

-208 FPSNMLDNLT
+208 FPASMLENLT

-246 NFVSFQ
+246 NFFSFQ
-252 VGTGVN
+252 VGTGIN

-276 LGIDDGTR
+276 LGIDDGSR
-284 AIPSAVPGQKEYPLN
+284 KIPSAVAPFGEYPLN

-305 LAQNVSTNWA
+305 VAQQVSTNWA
-315 TTDSK
+315 TTESK
-320 FLPNLSVQA
+320 FLPNLSLQA
-329 SAGFNKKFGKDPLN
+329 SGGFNKKFGK
-343 QREFGMITALTY
+343 REFGMIAALTY

-360 YNETVRRGYSN
+360 YNETVRNSYLN
-371 STDPNSVQST
+371 STDPTSSQTT
-381 QIDYDYLDHNNVTNL
+381 QMENDYLDKNNVTNL

-401 MNFAFKINQRNTI
+401 ANFAFKINDLNTI
-414 SFKNIYSINS
+414 TFKNIYSINS
-424 SDKLINRTGE
+424 SDKLINRTGATNASE
-434 INPLESN
+434 NNPII
-441 PNLIRSNARWFTSD
+441 IRSNARWFTSD
-455 QVYSGQ
+455 RVYSGQ
-461 LEGQHGLRMKGFKVN
+461 LEGQHGLRAKGFKLN
-476 WLAGYSNVHRSVPNL
+476 WLAGYSNVNRTIPNL
-491 SRSIYTR
+491 SRSVYTR
-498 NKYMIDPSNPNPRD
+498 NKDFIDPSNPDPRD
-512 TQYVANI
+512 TMYTANI
-519 SFTNVGPSYGGG
+519 SSSSVGPAYGGG

-540 SINERLDF
+540 SVNSRLDF

-558 KSEFKIGLYNQVRTR
+558 KSEFKIGLYNQIRTR
-573 KFEARQLGYTRYGV
+573 KFAARQLGFTKYGV
-587 TGGSVQFD
+587 SGGNIEFD
-595 DNLLYLPE
+595 QNLLYLPE
-603 DSIFAPENM
+603 DQIFSSENM
-612 GLIAPGE
+612 GLLEPAA

-631 DGTKFSDKYD
+631 DGTKPSDQYN
-641 AQSVLNAAYLQL
+641 AQSVLNAAYIQL
-653 DNRFGRFRFIYGVRA
+653 DNRFGKRFRFIYGARL
-668 EYFQQTLNALKDNKT
+668 EYFQQELNALKDDLS
-683 ELKINT
+683 ELKIST

-701 FEANKRTNVR
+701 FEANRRSNIR

-786 PDVVNEISF
+786 PDVVGEISF

-801 TNYGLELEARSLVS
+801 TNYGLELEARSLIS
-815 TVFGLD
+815 TIFGLD
-821 TSSFFDDL
+821 TSSLFDDL

-838 RSKVD
+838 RSQVD
-843 VSSVAGSVADSRPLQ
+843 VSSVVGSVADSRPLQ

-869 RYDNLRNQWGVALN
+869 RYDNARNQWGVSLN
-883 VNRVG
+883 INRVG
-888 QRISIVGNVNEP
+888 QRIYIVGNVNEP

-928 VQNILAQ
+928 IQNILAQ
-935 SQVFYQNSSTARSES
+935 NQIFYQNSSTARSEV

-962 GDKNNQKG
+962 GDKNNNQG
-970 FDKDIDQQVWK
+970 FDKEIDQQVWK
-981 TNFGRTFSASVSFRL
+981 TNFGRTFSASLSFRL

>member
-1 MKIFLSVVTLLI
+1 MKLFLSVVSLLI
-13 AGFAFSQDKNT
+13 AGFAFSQDKST

-39 LPSAQVELV
+39 LPSAQIELV
-48 EQTKRILSDIEGI
+48 EQSKKILSDIEGI

-71 YSIKIVYAGMP
+71 YTVKIVYPGFP
-82 TQIVNGIQ
+82 SQVVNGIQ
-90 VKAGEVTN
+90 VKSGEVTS
-98 IDVVMSPP
+98 IDVVMAPP
-106 SEDSTSI
+106 TEDSI
-113 GEIVVSAKR
+113 GEVVITAKR
-122 ITDTDQGVVLAQ
+122 ITDTDQGVVLVQ
-134 KNAISVGD
+134 KNAIGVSD

-149 QKSTA
+149 QRSTA

-172 KFAVI
+172 KFAII

-208 FPSNMLDNLT
+208 FPANMLENLT

-246 NFVSFQ
+246 NFFSFQ
-252 VGTGVN
+252 VGTGIN

-276 LGIDDGTR
+276 LGIDDGSR
-284 AIPSAVPGQKEYPLN
+284 KIPSAVAPFGQYPLN
-299 IHDQAK
+299 IHEQAK
-305 LAQNVSTNWA
+305 VAQQVSTNWA
-315 TTDSK
+315 TTESK
-320 FLPNLSVQA
+320 FLPNLSLQA
-329 SAGFNKKFGKDPLN
+329 SGGFNKKFGK
-343 QREFGMITALTY
+343 REFGMIAALTY

-360 YNETVRRGYSN
+360 YNETVRNSYLN
-371 STDPNSVQST
+371 STDPAST
-381 QIDYDYLDHNNVTNL
+381 QTTQMENDYLDKNNVTNL

-401 MNFAFKINQRNTI
+401 ANFAFKINERNTI
-414 SFKNIYSINS
+414 NFKNIYSINS
-424 SDKLINRTGE
+424 SDKLINRTGA
-434 INPLESN
+434 INASESN
-441 PNLIRSNARWFTSD
+441 PIMIRSNARWFTSD
-455 QVYSGQ
+455 RVYSGQ
-461 LEGQHGLRMKGFKVN
+461 LEGQHGLRAEGFKLN
-476 WLAGYSNVHRSVPNL
+476 WLAGYSNVNRTIPNL
-491 SRSIYTR
+491 SRSVYTR
-498 NKYMIDPSNPNPRD
+498 NKDFIDPSNPDPRD
-512 TQYVANI
+512 TMYTANI
-519 SFTNVGPSYGGG
+519 SSTNVGPAYGGG

-540 SINERLDF
+540 SVNGRLDL

-558 KSEFKIGLYNQVRTR
+558 KSEFKIGVYNQTRTR
-573 KFEARQLGYTRYGV
+573 KFAARQLGFTKYGV
-587 TGGSVQFD
+587 SGGNIEFD
-595 DNLLYLPE
+595 QNLLYLPE
-603 DSIFAPENM
+603 DQIFASQNM
-612 GLIAPGE
+612 GLLEPAA

-631 DGTKFSDKYD
+631 DGTKPSDQYD
-641 AQSVLNAAYLQL
+641 AQSMLNAAYVQL
-653 DNRFGRFRFIYGVRA
+653 DNRFGRFRFIYGVRL
-668 EYFQQTLNALKDNKT
+668 EYFQQELTALRDNLS
-683 ELKINT
+683 ELKIST

-701 FEANKRTNVR
+701 FEANRRTNIR

-740 SGNDTLKRALIHNLD
+740 SGNDSLKRALIHNLD

-786 PDVVNEISF
+786 PDVVGEISF

-801 TNYGLELEARSLVS
+801 TNYGLELEARSLIS
-815 TVFGLD
+815 TIFGLD

-838 RSKVD
+838 RSQVD
-843 VSSVAGSVADSRPLQ
+843 VSTVVGSVANSRPLQ

-869 RYDNLRNQWGVALN
+869 RYDNVRNQWGVSLN
-883 VNRVG
+883 INRVG
-888 QRISIVGNVNEP
+888 QRIYIVGNVNEP

-928 VQNILAQ
+928 IQNILAQ
-935 SQVFYQNSSTARSES
+935 NQVFYQNSSTARSTV
-950 KGMNGFFNTVFV
+950 KGANVFFNTIFV
-962 GDKNNQKG
+962 GDKNNNNG
-970 FDKDIDQQVWK
+970 FDKNIDQQVWK
-981 TNFGRTFSASVSFRL
+981 TNFGRTFSASLSFRL

>member
-1 MKIFLSVVTLLI
+1 MKIFLSVVTILI

-48 EQTKRILSDIEGI
+48 EKTKRILSDIEGI
-61 YNFDKLEKGT
+61 YNFDKLENGIYT
-71 YSIKIVYAGMP
+71 IKVVYAGMP

-90 VKAGEVTN
+90 VKSGEVTT

-106 SEDSTSI
+106 AEDSTSI

-149 QKSTA
+149 QRSTA

-218 ITKSATPDQP
+218 ITKSATPEQP

-246 NFVSFQ
+246 NFFSFQ
-252 VGTGVN
+252 VGGGYN

-284 AIPSAVPGQKEYPLN
+284 KIPAAVAPFGEYPLN
-299 IHDQAK
+299 IHEQAK
-305 LAQNVSTNWA
+305 VAQQVSTNWG
-315 TTDSK
+315 TTEGK
-320 FLPNLSVQA
+320 FLPNLSLQA
-329 SAGFNKKFGKDPLN
+329 SGGFNKKFGK
-343 QREFGMITALTY
+343 REFGMIAALTY

-360 YNETVRRGYSN
+360 YNETVRNSYLN
-371 STDPNSVQST
+371 STDPNSAQST
-381 QIDYDYLDHNNVTNL
+381 QMENDYLDKNNVTNL

-401 MNFAFKINQRNTI
+401 ANFAFKINERNTI
-414 SFKNIYSINS
+414 NFKNIYSINS
-424 SDKLINRTGE
+424 SDKLINRTGAT
-434 INPLESN
+434 NALESN
-441 PNLIRSNARWFTSD
+441 PILIRSNARWFTSD
-455 QVYSGQ
+455 RVYSGQ
-461 LEGQHGLRMKGFKVN
+461 LEGQHGLRAKGFKVN
-476 WLAGYSNVHRSVPNL
+476 WLAGYSNVNRSIPNL
-491 SRSIYTR
+491 SRSVYSR
-498 NKYMIDPSNPNPRD
+498 NKTFIDPSNPDPRD
-512 TQYVANI
+512 TMYSANI
-519 SFTNVGPSYGGG
+519 STSSVGPAYGGG

-540 SINERLDF
+540 SVNGRLDLA
-548 SYATDLFGKF
+548 YATDLFGKF
-558 KSEFKIGLYNQVRTR
+558 KSEFKIGVYSQVRNR
-573 KFEARQLGYTRYGV
+573 KFAARQLGYTKYGV
-587 TGGSVQFD
+587 MGGNIQFD
-595 DNLLYLPE
+595 ESLLYLPE
-603 DSIFAPENM
+603 DEIFAAQNM
-612 GLIAPGE
+612 GLIEPAA

-631 DGTKFSDKYD
+631 DGTKPSDQYD

-653 DNRFGRFRFIYGVRA
+653 DNRFGKRFRFIYGVRA
-668 EYFQQTLNALKDNKT
+668 EHFQQELTSLKDDLS
-683 ELKINT
+683 ELKIST
-689 KKLDVLP
+689 KKLDILP

-701 FEANKRTNVR
+701 FEANKRTNIR

-740 SGNDTLKRALIHNLD
+740 SGNDSLKRALIHNLD

-786 PDVVNEISF
+786 PDVVGEISF

-801 TNYGLELEARSLVS
+801 TNYGLELEARSLIS
-815 TVFGLD
+815 TIFGLD
-821 TSSFFDDL
+821 TSSLFDDL

-838 RSKVD
+838 RSQVD
-843 VSSVAGSVADSRPLQ
+843 VSGVAGSVADSRPLQ

-869 RYDNLRNQWGVALN
+869 RYDNARNQWGVALN

-888 QRISIVGNVNEP
+888 QRIYIVGNVNEP

-905 ARTFLDLQITKSF
+905 GRTFLDLQITKGF
-918 MKGRAQFKLN
+918 WKGRAQFKLN
-928 VQNILAQ
+928 IQNILAQ
-935 SQVFYQNSSTARSES
+935 DQVFYQNNFTARSEA
-950 KGMNGFFNTVFV
+950 KGMSGFFNTIFI
-962 GDKNNQKG
+962 GDKNNAKG
-970 FDKDIDQQVWK
+970 FDKDIDQRVWK

>member
-1 MKIFLSVVTLLI
+1 MKIFLSVVSLLI
-13 AGFAFSQDKNT
+13 VGFAFSQDKNT

-39 LPSAQVELV
+39 IPSAQVELI
-48 EQTKRILSDIEGI
+48 EQTRKILSDIEGI
-61 YNFDKLEKGT
+61 YNFDKLGNGT
-71 YSIKIVYAGMP
+71 YSIKIMYADMP
-82 TQIVNGIQ
+82 TQIVKDIQ
-90 VKAGEVTN
+90 VKSGEVTT
-98 IDVVMSPP
+98 IDVVMTPMT
-106 SEDSTSI
+106 EDSTSI
-113 GEIVVSAKR
+113 GLIEVTAKR
-122 ITDTDQGVVLAQ
+122 ILDTDQGGVLIQ
-134 KNAISVGD
+134 KNALAAVDIIT
-142 VMSSQSI
+142 SQTI
-149 QKSTA
+149 QKSPA

-218 ITKSATPDQP
+218 IAKTATPDQP
-228 AEFAGGLIQINTK
+228 GEFAGGLIQINTK
-241 SIPEK
+241 SIPDK
-246 NFVSFQ
+246 NFFSFQ
-252 VGTGVN
+252 VGTGIN

-284 AIPSAVPGQKEYPLN
+284 AIPSAVPGQQEYPLN

-305 LAQNVSTNWA
+305 LAKNVSTDWG

-329 SAGFNKKFGKDPLN
+329 SGGFNKKFGK
-343 QREFGMITALTY
+343 REFGMIAALTY

-360 YNETVRRGYSN
+360 YNETERRGYSN

-381 QIDYDYLDHNNVTNL
+381 QIDYNYLDHNNATNL

-401 MNFAFKINQRNTI
+401 MNFAFKINERNTI
-414 SFKNIYSINS
+414 NFKNIYSINS

-441 PNLIRSNARWFTSD
+441 PNLLRSNARWFTSD
-455 QVYSGQ
+455 KVYSGQ
-461 LEGQHGLRMKGFKVN
+461 LEGQHGLRLKGFKLN
-476 WLAGYSNVHRSVPNL
+476 WLAGYSNVQRSVPNL

-498 NKYMIDPSNPNPRD
+498 NKYLIDPSNPNAKD

-531 MFFSENKES
+531 MFFSDNKES
-540 SINERLDF
+540 SINERLDL
-548 SYATDLFGKF
+548 SYATNLFGKF
-558 KSEFKIGLYNQVRTR
+558 KSEFKIGVYNQIRTR
-573 KFEARQLGYTRYGV
+573 KFQARQLGFTRYGV
-587 TGGSVQFD
+587 TGGSVMFD
-595 DNLLYLPE
+595 ENLLYLPE
-603 DSIFAPENM
+603 ESIFAPENM
-612 GLIAPGE
+612 GLITPE
-619 NGNPGKGGFKLT
+619 DEFGNPGKGGFKLT
-631 DGTKFSDKYD
+631 DGTKFSDAYD
-641 AQSVLNAAYLQL
+641 AKSMLNAAYLML

-668 EYFQQTLNALKDNKT
+668 EHFQQELNALRDNNT

-689 KKLDVLP
+689 KKLDFLP
-696 SINAI
+696 SLNAI
-701 FEANKRTNVR
+701 FEINKKSNIR

-717 LNRPEYRELAPFAFY
+717 LNRPEYRELAPFAFF

-755 LRYETFP
+755 LRYEVFP

-801 TNYGLELEARSLVS
+801 TNYGLELEARTLIS
-815 TVFGLD
+815 TIFGLD
-821 TSSFFDDL
+821 TASFFDDL
-829 TVYSNLSII
+829 TIYSNLSII
-838 RSKVD
+838 RSQVD

-869 RYDNLRNQWGVALN
+869 RYENRRNQWGVSLN

-888 QRISIVGNVNEP
+888 QRIYIVGNVNEP

-905 ARTFLDLQITKSF
+905 ARTFLDLQITKGF
-918 MKGRAQFKLN
+918 WKGRAQFKLN
-928 VQNILAQ
+928 IQNILAQ
-935 SQVFYQNSSTARSES
+935 DQIFYQNSSTARSEAN
-950 KGMNGFFNTVFV
+950 GMNGFFNTIFV
-962 GDKNNQKG
+962 GEKSNQKG

-981 TNFGRTFSASVSFRL
+981 TNFGRTFSASLSFRL

>member
-1 MKIFLSVVTLLI
+1 MKIFLSVVSLLI
-13 AGFAFSQDKNT
+13 VGFAFSQDKST

-48 EQTKRILSDIEGI
+48 ESTKRILSDIEGI
-61 YNFDKLEKGT
+61 YNFDKLDKGT
-71 YSIKIVYAGMP
+71 YTIKIVYAGMP

-90 VKAGEVTN
+90 VKSGEVTS
-98 IDVVMSPP
+98 IDVVMTPP
-106 SEDSTSI
+106 NEDSTSI
-113 GEIVVSAKR
+113 GEVTVTARKIL
-122 ITDTDQGVVLAQ
+122 DTDQGGVMIQ
-134 KNAISVGD
+134 KNALGVTDIIT
-142 VMSSQSI
+142 SQTI
-149 QKSTA
+149 QKTPA

-218 ITKSATPDQP
+218 IAKTATPDQP

-241 SIPEK
+241 SIPDK
-246 NFVSFQ
+246 NFFSFQ
-252 VGTGVN
+252 VGTGIN

-276 LGIDDGTR
+276 LGIDDGSR

-305 LAQNVSTNWA
+305 LAKNVSTDWG

-320 FLPNLSVQA
+320 FLPNLSLQA
-329 SAGFNKKFGKDPLN
+329 SGGFNKKFGDGK
-343 QREFGMITALTY
+343 REFGMIAALTY

-381 QIDYDYLDHNNVTNL
+381 QIDYDYLDHNNSTNL
-396 LAGAL
+396 LTGAL
-401 MNFAFKINQRNTI
+401 MNLAFKINERNTI
-414 SFKNIYSINS
+414 NFKNIYSINS

-441 PNLIRSNARWFTSD
+441 PNLLRSNARWFTSD
-455 QVYSGQ
+455 RVYSGQ
-461 LEGQHGLRMKGFKVN
+461 LEGQHGLRLKGFKVN
-476 WLAGYSNVHRSVPNL
+476 WLAGYSNVQRSVPNL

-498 NKYMIDPSNPNPRD
+498 NKYMIDPSNPNARD

-540 SINERLDF
+540 SINERLDL
-548 SYATDLFGKF
+548 SYSTNLFGKF
-558 KSEFKIGLYNQVRTR
+558 KSEFKIGVYNQIRTR
-573 KFEARQLGYTRYGV
+573 KFQARQLGYTRYGV
-587 TGGSVQFD
+587 TGGSVMFD
-595 DNLLYLPE
+595 ENLLYLPE

-612 GLIAPGE
+612 GLIAPE
-619 NGNPGKGGFKLT
+619 DESGNPGKGGFKLT
-631 DGTKFSDKYD
+631 DGTKFSDAYD
-641 AQSVLNAAYLQL
+641 AQSMLNAAYLML

-668 EYFQQTLNALKDNKT
+668 EYFQQELNALRDNNT

-689 KKLDVLP
+689 KKLDFLP
-696 SINAI
+696 SLNAI
-701 FEANKRTNVR
+701 FEINKKSNIR

-717 LNRPEYRELAPFAFY
+717 LNRPEYRELAPFAFF

-755 LRYETFP
+755 LRYEVFP

-786 PDVVNEISF
+786 PDVVN
-795 QNVPSA
+795 
-801 TNYGLELEARSLVS
+801 
-815 TVFGLD
+815 
-821 TSSFFDDL
+821 
-829 TVYSNLSII
+829 
-838 RSKVD
+838 
-843 VSSVAGSVADSRPLQ
+843 
-858 GQSPYVFNAGI
+858 
-869 RYDNLRNQWGVALN
+869 
-883 VNRVG
+883 
-888 QRISIVGNVNEP
+888 
-900 DLWEQ
+900 
-905 ARTFLDLQITKSF
+905 
-918 MKGRAQFKLN
+918 
-928 VQNILAQ
+928 
-935 SQVFYQNSSTARSES
+935 
-950 KGMNGFFNTVFV
+950 
-962 GDKNNQKG
+962 
-970 FDKDIDQQVWK
+970 
-981 TNFGRTFSASVSFRL
+981 

>member
-1 MKIFLSVVTLLI
+1 MKIFLSVVSLLI
-13 AGFAFSQDKNT
+13 AGLAFSQDKNT

-39 LPSAQVELV
+39 LPSAQVELI
-48 EQTKRILSDIEGI
+48 EQGKKIMSDIEGI
-61 YNFDKLEKGT
+61 YNFSKLEKGA
-71 YSIKIVYAGMP
+71 YSIRIVYQGFP
-82 TQIVNGIQ
+82 TKVVNGIQ
-90 VKAGEVTN
+90 VKAGEVTT
-98 IDVVMSPP
+98 IDVVMEPMVMQ
-106 SEDSTSI
+106 DSI
-113 GEIVVSAKR
+113 GEVVVTAKR
-122 ITDTDQGVVLAQ
+122 ITDTDQGVVLQQ
-134 KNAISVGD
+134 KNAVSVGD

-149 QKSTA
+149 QRSTA

-246 NFVSFQ
+246 NFFSFQ
-252 VGTGVN
+252 LGTGYN
-258 TITTFKDRTSYK
+258 TITTFKDRTYYK

-284 AIPSAVPGQKEYPLN
+284 KIPSAVPAYGQYPLN
-299 IHDQAK
+299 IHEQAK
-305 LAQNVSTNWA
+305 VAQQVSTNWA
-315 TTDSK
+315 LKEGK
-320 FLPNLSVQA
+320 FLPNLSLQA
-329 SAGFNKKFGKDPLN
+329 SGGFNKKFGK
-343 QREFGMITALTY
+343 RELGMIAALTY

-360 YNETVRRGYSN
+360 YNQTERRGYSN
-371 STDPNSVQST
+371 STDPNSAQTT

-401 MNFAFKINQRNTI
+401 MNFAFKVNERNTI
-414 SFKNIYSINS
+414 NFKNIYSINS
-424 SDKLINRTGE
+424 SDKLISRTGE

-441 PNLIRSNARWFTSD
+441 PNLLRSNARWFTSD

-461 LEGQHGLRMKGFKVN
+461 LEGQHGLRSKNWKVN
-476 WLAGYSNVHRSVPNL
+476 WLAGFSNVHRVIPNL

-498 NKYMIDPSNPNPRD
+498 NKYIVDPSNPNPKD
-512 TQYVANI
+512 TMYVANI
-519 SFTNVGPSYGGG
+519 SFTSVGPSYGGG
-531 MFFSENKES
+531 MFFSDNKES
-540 SINERLDF
+540 SINERLDV
-548 SYATDLFGKF
+548 SYDFDFLRKF
-558 KSEFKIGLYNQVRTR
+558 KSQVKVGVYNQMRTR

-603 DSIFAPENM
+603 DQIFASQNM
-612 GLIAPGE
+612 GLIEPGA

-641 AQSVLNAAYLQL
+641 AQSYLNAAYLQM
-653 DNRFGRFRFIYGVRA
+653 DNRFNRFRFIYGVRA
-668 EYFQQTLNALKDNKT
+668 EYFEQHLNALRDDNS

-696 SINAI
+696 SVNAI
-701 FEANKRTNVR
+701 FEANRRTNVR

-829 TVYSNLSII
+829 TIYSNLSII
-838 RSKVD
+838 RSQVD
-843 VSSVAGSVADSRPLQ
+843 VSTVAGSVADSRPLQ

-869 RYDNLRNQWGVALN
+869 RYDNPRNQWGVSLN

-888 QRISIVGNVNEP
+888 QRIYIVGNVNEP

-905 ARTFLDLQITKSF
+905 ARTFLDLQITKTF
-918 MKGRAQFKLN
+918 MNGRAQFKLN
-928 VQNILAQ
+928 IQNILAQ
-935 SQVFYQNSSTARSES
+935 SQVFYQNNATQRSTA
-950 KGMNGFFNTVFV
+950 KGANGFFNTIFV
-962 GDKNNQKG
+962 GDKNNNNG
-970 FDKDIDQQVWK
+970 YDKEIDQQIWR
-981 TNFGRTFSASVSFRL
+981 TTFGRTFSASLSFRL

>member
-1 MKIFLSVVTLLI
+1 MKIILSVVSFLI
-13 AGFAFSQDKNT
+13 VSFAFSQDKST

-39 LPSAQVELV
+39 LPSAQVELI
-48 EQTKRILSDIEGI
+48 EQSTRILSDIEGI
-61 YNFDKLEKGT
+61 YNFSKLEKGT
-71 YSIKIVYAGMP
+71 YTVKIVYPGIP

-90 VKAGEVTN
+90 VKTGEVTTIN
-98 IDVVMSPP
+98 VVMAPP
-106 SEDSTSI
+106 AEDSTSI

-149 QKSTA
+149 QRSTA

-246 NFVSFQ
+246 NFFSFQ
-252 VGTGVN
+252 AGTGYN
-258 TITTFKDRTSYK
+258 TITTFKDRTSYN

-284 AIPSAVPGQKEYPLN
+284 KIPAGVAEYGKFPLN

-305 LAQNVSTNWA
+305 VAQNVSTSWG
-315 TTDSK
+315 TTESK
-320 FLPNLSVQA
+320 FLPNLSLQA
-329 SAGFNKKFGKDPLN
+329 SGGFNKKFGR
-343 QREFGMITALTY
+343 RELGMIAALTY

-360 YNETVRRGYSN
+360 YNETVRNSYLN
-371 STDPNSVQST
+371 STDPTSAQTTMMEN
-381 QIDYDYLDHNNVTNL
+381 DYLDKNNVTNL

-401 MNFAFKINQRNTI
+401 VNFAFKINERNTI
-414 SFKNIYSINS
+414 NFKNIYSINS
-424 SDKLINRTGE
+424 SDKLINRTGATNASE
-434 INPLESN
+434 MNPVM
-441 PNLIRSNARWFTSD
+441 IRSNARWFTSD
-455 QVYSGQ
+455 KVYSGQ
-461 LEGQHGLRMKGFKVN
+461 LEGQHGLRSKAFKIN
-476 WLAGYSNVHRSVPNL
+476 WLAGFSNVNRSIPNL
-491 SRSIYTR
+491 SRSVYTR
-498 NKYMIDPSNPNPRD
+498 NKGFIDATNPDPRD
-512 TQYVANI
+512 TTYVANI
-519 SFTNVGPSYGGG
+519 SFSNVGPAYGGG

-540 SINERLDF
+540 SVNSRLDLTY
-548 SYATDLFGKF
+548 SVDLFKKI
-558 KSEFKIGLYNQVRTR
+558 KSEFKVGVYNQVRTR

-587 TGGSVQFD
+587 SGGNIQFD
-595 DNLLYLPE
+595 ESLLYLPE
-603 DSIFAPENM
+603 DQIFAPENM
-612 GLIAPGE
+612 GLIEEGTG
-619 NGNPGKGGFKLT
+619 GNPGKGGFKLT
-631 DGTKFSDKYD
+631 DGTRFSDQYD
-641 AQSVLNAAYLQL
+641 AQSVLNAAYIQL
-653 DNRFGRFRFIYGVRA
+653 DNRFGKRFRFIYGVRG
-668 EYFQQTLNALKDNKT
+668 EYFQQQLNALRDDNS
-683 ELKINT
+683 ELKINS
-689 KKLDVLP
+689 KKLDILP

-701 FEANKRTNVR
+701 FEVTRRTNVR

-732 DFTTNFVV
+732 DFTTNFVI
-740 SGNDTLKRALIHNLD
+740 SGNDSLQRALIHNLD

-762 GRGQLFSATIFY
+762 GRGQLLSATIFY

-786 PDVVNEISF
+786 PDVVGEISF

-801 TNYGLELEARSLVS
+801 TNYGLELEARTLIS
-815 TVFGLD
+815 TIFGLD
-821 TSSFFDDL
+821 TSSFLDDF
-829 TVYSNLSII
+829 TVYSNLSVI
-838 RSKVD
+838 RSQVD
-843 VSSVAGSVADSRPLQ
+843 VSGVAGSVADSRPLQ

-869 RYDNLRNQWGVALN
+869 RYDNARKQWGVSLN

-888 QRISIVGNVNEP
+888 QRIYIVGNVNEP

-905 ARTFLDLQITKSF
+905 ARTFLDLQITKTF
-918 MKGRAQFKLN
+918 MQGRAQFKLN
-928 VQNILAQ
+928 IQNILAQ
-935 SQVFYQNSSTARSES
+935 DQIFYQNSSTVRSEAN
-950 KGMNGFFNTVFV
+950 GANGFFNTVFV
-962 GDKNNQKG
+962 GDKNNQNG
-970 FDKDIDQQVWK
+970 FDKNSDQQVWK
-981 TNFGRTFSASVSFRL
+981 TNFGRTFSASLSFRF

>member
-1 MKIFLSVVTLLI
+1 MKIFLSVVTLLV

-48 EQTKRILSDIEGI
+48 EKTKRILSDIEGI
-61 YNFDKLEKGT
+61 YNFDKLENGT
-71 YSIKIVYAGMP
+71 YTVKVLYAGMP

-90 VKAGEVTN
+90 VKSGEITT

-106 SEDSTSI
+106 AEDSTSI

-149 QKSTA
+149 QRSTA

-218 ITKSATPDQP
+218 ITKSATPEQP

-246 NFVSFQ
+246 NFFSFQ
-252 VGTGVN
+252 VGGGYN

-276 LGIDDGTR
+276 LGIDDGSR
-284 AIPSAVPGQKEYPLN
+284 KIPAAVAPFGQYPLN
-299 IHDQAK
+299 IHEQAK
-305 LAQNVSTNWA
+305 VAQQVSTNWG
-315 TTDSK
+315 TTEGK
-320 FLPNLSVQA
+320 FLPNLSLQA
-329 SAGFNKKFGKDPLN
+329 SGGFNKKFGK
-343 QREFGMITALTY
+343 REFGMIAALTY

-360 YNETVRRGYSN
+360 YNETVRNSYLN
-371 STDPNSVQST
+371 STDPNSSQST
-381 QIDYDYLDHNNVTNL
+381 QMENDYLDKNNVTNL

-401 MNFAFKINQRNTI
+401 ANFAFKINERNTI

-424 SDKLINRTGE
+424 SDKLINRTGAT
-434 INPLESN
+434 NAMESN
-441 PNLIRSNARWFTSD
+441 PILIRSNARWFTSD
-455 QVYSGQ
+455 RVYSGQ
-461 LEGQHGLRMKGFKVN
+461 LEGQHGLRAKGFKVN
-476 WLAGYSNVHRSVPNL
+476 WLAGYSNVNRSIPNL
-491 SRSIYTR
+491 SRSVYSR
-498 NKYMIDPSNPNPRD
+498 NKTFIDPSNPDSRD
-512 TQYVANI
+512 TMYSANI
-519 SFTNVGPSYGGG
+519 STSSVGPAYGGG

-540 SINERLDF
+540 SVNSRLDLA
-548 SYATDLFGKF
+548 YATDLFGKF
-558 KSEFKIGLYNQVRTR
+558 KSEFKIGVYNQVRNR
-573 KFEARQLGYTRYGV
+573 KFAARQLGYTKYGV
-587 TGGSVQFD
+587 SGGNVQFD
-595 DNLLYLPE
+595 ESLLYLPE
-603 DSIFAPENM
+603 DEIFAAQNM
-612 GLIAPGE
+612 GLIEPAA

-631 DGTKFSDKYD
+631 DGTKPSDQYD

-653 DNRFGRFRFIYGVRA
+653 DNRFGKRFRFIYGVRA
-668 EYFQQTLNALKDNKT
+668 EYFQQELTSLKDDLS
-683 ELKINT
+683 ELKIST

-740 SGNDTLKRALIHNLD
+740 SGNDSLKRALIHNLD

-786 PDVVNEISF
+786 PDVVGEISF

-801 TNYGLELEARSLVS
+801 TNYGLELEARSLIS
-815 TVFGLD
+815 TIFGMD
-821 TSSFFDDL
+821 TSSLFDDL

-838 RSKVD
+838 RSQVD
-843 VSSVAGSVADSRPLQ
+843 VSGVAGSVADSRPLQ

-869 RYDNLRNQWGVALN
+869 RYDNTRNQWGVALN

-888 QRISIVGNVNEP
+888 QRIYIVGNVNEP

-905 ARTFLDLQITKSF
+905 GRTFLDLQITKGF
-918 MKGRAQFKLN
+918 WKGRAQFKLN
-928 VQNILAQ
+928 IQNILAQ
-935 SQVFYQNSSTARSES
+935 DQIFYQNNFTARSEAN
-950 KGMNGFFNTVFV
+950 GLNGFFNTIFI
-962 GDKNNQKG
+962 GDKNNAKG
-970 FDKDIDQQVWK
+970 FDKDIDQRVWK
-981 TNFGRTFSASVSFRL
+981 TNFGRTFSASISFRL

>member
-39 LPSAQVELV
+39 LPSAQVELI
-48 EQTKRILSDIEGI
+48 EQSKRILSDIEGI

-71 YSIKIVYAGMP
+71 YSIKVVYAGMP
-82 TQIVNGIQ
+82 TQIVNSIQ
-90 VKAGEVTN
+90 VKSGEVTT

-106 SEDSTSI
+106 AEDSTSI
-113 GEIVVSAKR
+113 GEIVISAKR

-149 QKSTA
+149 QRSTA

-218 ITKSATPDQP
+218 ITKSATPEQP

-246 NFVSFQ
+246 NFFSFQ
-252 VGTGVN
+252 VGGGYN

-276 LGIDDGTR
+276 LGIDDGSR
-284 AIPSAVPGQKEYPLN
+284 KIPAAVAPFGEYPLN
-299 IHDQAK
+299 IHEQAK
-305 LAQNVSTNWA
+305 VAQQVSTNWG
-315 TTDSK
+315 TTEGK
-320 FLPNLSVQA
+320 FLPNLSLQA
-329 SAGFNKKFGKDPLN
+329 SGGFNKKFGK
-343 QREFGMITALTY
+343 REFGMIAALTY

-360 YNETVRRGYSN
+360 YNETVRNSYLN
-371 STDPNSVQST
+371 STDPNSSQST
-381 QIDYDYLDHNNVTNL
+381 QMENDYLDKNNVTNL

-401 MNFAFKINQRNTI
+401 ANFAFKINERNTI
-414 SFKNIYSINS
+414 NFKNIYSINS
-424 SDKLINRTGE
+424 SDKLINRTGAT
-434 INPLESN
+434 NALESN
-441 PNLIRSNARWFTSD
+441 PILIRSNARWFTSD
-455 QVYSGQ
+455 RVYSGQ
-461 LEGQHGLRMKGFKVN
+461 LEGQHGLRAKGFKVN
-476 WLAGYSNVHRSVPNL
+476 WLAGYSNVNRSIPNL
-491 SRSIYTR
+491 SRSVYSR
-498 NKYMIDPSNPNPRD
+498 NKTFIDPSNPDSRD
-512 TQYVANI
+512 TTYSANI
-519 SFTNVGPSYGGG
+519 SSSSVGPAYGGG

-540 SINERLDF
+540 SVNGRVDLA
-548 SYATDLFGKF
+548 YATDLFGKF
-558 KSEFKIGLYNQVRTR
+558 KSEFKIGVYSQVRNR
-573 KFEARQLGYTRYGV
+573 KFAARQLGYTKYGV
-587 TGGSVQFD
+587 SGGNIQFD
-595 DNLLYLPE
+595 ESLLYLPE
-603 DSIFAPENM
+603 DEIFAAQNM
-612 GLIAPGE
+612 GLIEPAA

-631 DGTKFSDKYD
+631 DGTKPSDQYD
-641 AQSVLNAAYLQL
+641 AQSTLNAAYLQL
-653 DNRFGRFRFIYGVRA
+653 DNRFSKRFRFIYGVRA
-668 EYFQQTLNALKDNKT
+668 EYFQQELKSLKDDLS
-683 ELKINT
+683 ELKIST

-740 SGNDTLKRALIHNLD
+740 SGNDSLKRALIHNLD

-786 PDVVNEISF
+786 PDVVGEISF

-801 TNYGLELEARSLVS
+801 TNYGLELEARSLIS
-815 TVFGLD
+815 TIFGLD
-821 TSSFFDDL
+821 TSSLFDHL

-838 RSKVD
+838 RSQVD
-843 VSSVAGSVADSRPLQ
+843 VSNVAGSVADSRPLQ

-869 RYDNLRNQWGVALN
+869 RYDNARNQWGVALN

-888 QRISIVGNVNEP
+888 QRIYIVGNVNEP

-905 ARTFLDLQITKSF
+905 GRTFLDLQITKGF
-918 MKGRAQFKLN
+918 WKGRAQFKLN
-928 VQNILAQ
+928 IQNILAQ
-935 SQVFYQNSSTARSES
+935 DQVFYQNNFTARSEA
-950 KGMNGFFNTVFV
+950 KGMSGFFNTIFI
-962 GDKNNQKG
+962 GDKNNAKG
-970 FDKDIDQQVWK
+970 FDKDIDQRVWK